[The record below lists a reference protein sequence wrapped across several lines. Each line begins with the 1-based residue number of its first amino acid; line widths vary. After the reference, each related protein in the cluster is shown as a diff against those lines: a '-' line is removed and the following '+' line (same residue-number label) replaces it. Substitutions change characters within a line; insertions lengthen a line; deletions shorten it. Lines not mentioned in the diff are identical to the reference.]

1 MTVQHKLFQSE
12 LSEKK
17 IRRKFNGL
25 VKQYHNFCE
34 KYGYSSWISN
44 SLINFLHQKGFK
56 TNKDLIRDDSNYYLI
71 YQKYTF
77 NLESLLYVF
86 RISNS
91 KEI

>member
-1 MTVQHKLFQSE
+1 MTVQQKLFQSE

-34 KYGYSSWISN
+34 KYGYSSWIVN
-44 SLINFLHQKGFK
+44 SLIEFLHQKGFE
-56 TNKDLIRDDSNYYLI
+56 TGKDLIQDDGSFYLV
-71 YQKYTF
+71 YKEHTF

-86 RISNS
+86 R
-91 KEI
+91 K